1 MKIANPKIADL
12 LNGLSTLNTFA
23 AAAAQSAAQDITAP
37 VAVAGPALPV
47 LEELVNAY
55 KADEQADRG
64 ALFKAAVAKMEG
76 IVAELKTVEVL
87 IDPPVV
93 EPMQPPAPVTP
104 SAGLPVVE
112 PAPAPV
118 VEPAPAVP
126 AEPLPS

>member
-1 MKIANPKIADL
+1 MKIANPKISEL

-37 VAVAGPALPV
+37 VAIAGPALPV
-47 LEELVNAY
+47 LEELVSAY

-87 IDPPVV
+87 IDPVVV

-112 PAPAPV
+112 PPPV
-118 VEPAPAVP
+118 VEPAPAPP